1 MGDNGPLLVE
11 QHPLLGQGQV
21 SLQGVGPTLLPPV
34 DESGRSPGGPHCRL
48 FRARAGR

>member
-21 SLQGVGPTLLPPV
+21 SLQGGRSHVLEAV
-34 DESGRSPGGPHCRL
+34 DEIDRRTVGHL
-48 FRARAGR
+48 